1 MIWINEQGS
10 DLGLWA
16 GYFLWLLQVW
26 PSATLIKIE
35 HDNMTKRTFWQFN
48 PPPTNCIYLTP
59 EILGLGL
66 SPLVRTGQPDQF
78 SWKRIPLLITTIQPI
93 QWLAVVGLSKDFKK
107 KLTFYFQIWP
117 LRLASSEFR
126 KTPFVTVLNRANT
139 AGRTLSKFSMG
150 YLEVLQGPPTW
161 QNKKEKWKHIFIPC
175 MFSFSSS

>member
-1 MIWINEQGS
+1 
-10 DLGLWA
+10 
-16 GYFLWLLQVW
+16 
-26 PSATLIKIE
+26 
-35 HDNMTKRTFWQFN
+35 MTKRTFWQFN

-78 SWKRIPLLITTIQPI
+78 SWKRIPLLIKTIQPV
-93 QWLAVVGLSKDFKK
+93 QWLAVVGLSEDFKK
-107 KLTFYFQIWP
+107 ELTFYFQIWP
-117 LRLASSEFR
+117 VRLASSDFR
-126 KTPFVTVLNRANT
+126 KTPLGTVLNRANT